1 MHPRLNWLFCR
12 TITWLHRAQWAV
24 PKVSLDSSLSQLVP
38 TAIDKATASKLA
50 CITHWWYVLVQF
62 LRGLSRTE
70 QVVHT
75 QAYPSLSVIQSRAVL
90 DRKLLKPEG
99 KRSLLKANQG

>member
-1 MHPRLNWLFCR
+1 M
-12 TITWLHRAQWAV
+12 
-24 PKVSLDSSLSQLVP
+24 
-38 TAIDKATASKLA
+38 
-50 CITHWWYVLVQF
+50 VQF

-90 DRKLLKPEG
+90 GRKLLKPEG
-99 KRSLLKANQG
+99 KRSLLKVNQG